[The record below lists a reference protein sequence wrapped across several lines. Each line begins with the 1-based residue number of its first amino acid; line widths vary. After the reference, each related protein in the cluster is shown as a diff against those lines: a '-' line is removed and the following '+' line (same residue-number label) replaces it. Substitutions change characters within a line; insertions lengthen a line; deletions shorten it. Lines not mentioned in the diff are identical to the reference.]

1 VSISIAPVADAGRCL
16 GWQPRA
22 KVSMMIMR
30 PPQQRH
36 AKLPRQ
42 LVGGAMSR
50 LRGVGAA
57 FDHRFGRPDASR
69 VRRPCRLF
77 GPGRHRYRYHS
88 TYPRRHREHAANE
101 PVRSAKDDRYQRD
114 AAGNRGTGAAA
125 HVTIAKAGRRVDGR
139 RADGR
144 RPPRRQFEPGRPTLI
159 SPPGPVT
166 IPRYA
171 PFPVRGS
178 VHLSR

>member
-1 VSISIAPVADAGRCL
+1 MGDPA
-16 GWQPRA
+16 
-22 KVSMMIMR
+22 
-30 PPQQRH
+30 
-36 AKLPRQ
+36 
-42 LVGGAMSR
+42 
-50 LRGVGAA
+50 
-57 FDHRFGRPDASR
+57 
-69 VRRPCRLF
+69 
-77 GPGRHRYRYHS
+77 
-88 TYPRRHREHAANE
+88 
-101 PVRSAKDDRYQRD
+101 
-114 AAGNRGTGAAA
+114 GAAA

-178 VHLSR
+178 VHLSRQFLEKLTESAIIKVAP